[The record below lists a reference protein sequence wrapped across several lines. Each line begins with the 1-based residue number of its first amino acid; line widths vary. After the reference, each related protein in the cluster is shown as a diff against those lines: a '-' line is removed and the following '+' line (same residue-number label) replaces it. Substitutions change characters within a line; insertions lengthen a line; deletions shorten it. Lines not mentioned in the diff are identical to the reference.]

1 MADPV
6 EIGSLALA
14 GRFDA
19 TCDAVADT
27 QAVLAALHG
36 AGWRVVRTEQI
47 GWTRPNPWD
56 IGPAWRGLYKGNDPG
71 DGWTPAHLITDEWT
85 PGGGGRVSEREQL
98 TAALED
104 SGLLQDEYPDEM
116 AARSCTCEPE
126 AVCGAH
132 RLLSRYNQL
141 FEAFQRSNRERRESR
156 AALRAAG
163 GAPEATDG

>member
-1 MADPV
+1 VADPV

-56 IGPAWRGLYKGNDPG
+56 IGPAWRGLYKGDDPG
-71 DGWTPAHLITDEWT
+71 DGWTPAHRITDEWT
-85 PGGGGRVSEREQL
+85 PGSDSCARCSAPLGPDDAGTCPPCTRAIWTT
-98 TAALED
+98 TA
-104 SGLLQDEYPDEM
+104 G
-116 AARSCTCEPE
+116 T
-126 AVCGAH
+126 
-132 RLLSRYNQL
+132 
-141 FEAFQRSNRERRESR
+141 
-156 AALRAAG
+156 AG
-163 GAPEATDG
+163 